1 MQLTRMSSGGDANWN
16 VQSHVLKFH
25 QTWSTY
31 DYLAVP
37 FIFLTRVRI
46 WRSNCRVINVPNA
59 RTHSGWRRHAQIP
72 LAVDHVRSV
81 KSIRRCW
88 RCAARRST
96 GRSCS
101 LASGNRPIKFRTS
114 AQLGRITQRL
124 RTITHPTKLRWACS
138 TGGRPTAAFT
148 IFFTFERRTRFSS
161 GKKFSGMDQINLFS
175 LLELYTTKHQT
186 RSCFW

>member
-46 WRSNCRVINVPNA
+46 WRSNCRVINVANA

-148 IFFTFERRTRFSS
+148 IFFYIWAPNEIFKR
-161 GKKFSGMDQINLFS
+161 
-175 LLELYTTKHQT
+175 
-186 RSCFW
+186 